1 MEIAGQQQQDRATL
15 CSLAFSDYQ
24 LWTNPFLRDP
34 NRDGFTSIRTLFHR
48 SHIFLADND
57 DAFEWTEAS
66 VVKCMSRDFFDLR
79 MILVDKTRSRF
90 AGGYEVRR
98 KDWAE
103 VTHRFPTFSP
113 EYWDARTVY
122 IENIPHQ
129 FRSTLGICKLLRT
142 LLNSSGAVQHVLFP
156 PHHQDPPDAVP
167 RCKGFA
173 LVTLNEP
180 DVVSDLL
187 SRFPYDGDNTRPPT
201 DDNDDEDSSAEES
214 EARKAGFRTLPKERW
229 ETLQAEYAEYRESL
243 LRRIAAAASSTE
255 PAPNK
260 IKSVHDP
267 PEEPERAPAVNP
279 PQTQSYPSGCVLFA
293 RHVPPDTNKTAL
305 RARFSALLADADAL
319 DYVDYSKGL
328 DSCYLRLK
336 TREHAQALL
345 EAARSDHDVS
355 AQEPELELLKGRREE
370 MYWENVPEKVR
381 ALAVQRAHAQ
391 VHQTRRG
398 GRDAP
403 GLGQGANGDEE
414 DTQGPGS
421 ASHAGGTR
429 RKRRR

>member
-34 NRDGFTSIRTLFHR
+34 NRDGFTSIRTLFRR
-48 SHIFLADND
+48 SHIFLNDND

-79 MILVDKTRSRF
+79 MILVDTTRPRF
-90 AGGYEVRR
+90 AGG
-98 KDWAE
+98 
-103 VTHRFPTFSP
+103 P

-122 IENIPHQ
+122 IENIPHS
-129 FRSTLGICKLLRT
+129 FRSTLGICKLLRV
-142 LLNSSGAVQHVLFP
+142 LLNSSSAK
-156 PHHQDPPDAVP
+156 A
-167 RCKGFA
+167 FA

-180 DVVSDLL
+180 DVVFGPPLPASPTTATTRD
-187 SRFPYDGDNTRPPT
+187 RPPT
-201 DDNDDEDSSAEES
+201 TTDEDLSVEES
-214 EARKAGFRTLPKERW
+214 EARKAGFRTLSKERW
-229 ETLQAEYAEYRESL
+229 DTLQAEYVEYRESL

-260 IKSVHDP
+260 IKSTHDP
-267 PEEPERAPAVNP
+267 PEEPERAPAANM

-305 RARFSALLADADAL
+305 RTRFSALLADTDAL

-336 TREHAQALL
+336 TRKHAQALL
-345 EAARSDHDVS
+345 EAARSEHGTSV
-355 AQEPELELLKGRREE
+355 QEPELELLEGRREE

-381 ALAVQRAHAQ
+381 ALAVQRA
-391 VHQTRRG
+391 R
-398 GRDAP
+398 
-403 GLGQGANGDEE
+403 ANEDEE
-414 DTQGPGS
+414 DTQDPGS
-421 ASHAGGTR
+421 QSQVGGTR